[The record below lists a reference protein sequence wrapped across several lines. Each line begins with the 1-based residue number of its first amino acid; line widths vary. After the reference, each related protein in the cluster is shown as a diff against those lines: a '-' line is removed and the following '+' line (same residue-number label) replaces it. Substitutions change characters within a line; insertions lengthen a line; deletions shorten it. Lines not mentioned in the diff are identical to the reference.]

1 MVDEHIRDAMQ
12 ISARNGSVAMLEML
26 HSNGGSVNSRGPRGD
41 TLFHLSALN
50 GHVDALRWLHYNG
63 ILTEAVDIYGTVTVT
78 VTWDL

>member
-1 MVDEHIRDAMQ
+1 MQ

-63 ILTEAVDIYGTVTVT
+63 ILPEAVDIYGDMNCQDFVNKFQEHYY
-78 VTWDL
+78 